1 MNILNIIEL
10 YCMLKNGED
19 GNFVLRVFTTHT
31 QIKEVE
37 CLEGKEVSKTA
48 NTSWTKKA
56 ETAKTWD
63 CGRPQQRGAAWRW
76 VALRPTQ
83 H

>member
-1 MNILNIIEL
+1 
-10 YCMLKNGED
+10 MLKNGED

-56 ETAKTWD
+56 EISKKK
-63 CGRPQQRGAAWRW
+63 
-76 VALRPTQ
+76 
-83 H
+83 